1 MLVLLAE
8 DQRDLAE
15 LTIDYLESQD
25 IECDYASDGA
35 MAVSLLENHNY
46 DVIVLDIM
54 MPKLDGFG
62 VLQQLNTRGQRPP
75 VLFLTA
81 RDALDDKLRGFELG
95 ADDYLTK
102 PFELPELAARLKVL
116 ANRQGNQNGPGALF
130 QLDSLQIDSDQRI
143 VSRDGRAI
151 ALSPSLWLLLSTLA
165 QHSPKVVDRVTLEN
179 AVWPDQTPSKNM
191 LKTLVFRLRNLVDGP
206 DDLPLVQTI
215 RGAGIAL
222 RPADDSASSDE
233 Q

>member
-8 DQRDLAE
+8 DQKDLAE
-15 LTIDYLESQD
+15 LTIDYLESQG

-35 MAVSLLENHNY
+35 MAISLLANHNY
-46 DVIVLDIM
+46 DVVVLDIM
-54 MPKLDGFG
+54 MPRLDGFT
-62 VLQQLNTRGQRPP
+62 VLQQLNDRGQRPP

-81 RDALDDKLRGFELG
+81 RDALEDKLRGFELG

-116 ANRQGNQNGPGALF
+116 ANRIKGPADQAALF
-130 QLDSLQIDSDQRI
+130 QLDSLSIDHQQRI

-151 ALSPSLWLLLSTLA
+151 ALSPSLWLLLTALA
-165 QHSPKVVDRVTLEN
+165 QHSPGVVDRITLEN

-191 LKTLVFRLRNLVDGP
+191 LKTLVFRLRNLIDGP
-206 DDLPLVQTI
+206 DDRPLVHTI

-222 RPADDSASSDE
+222 RVADE
-233 Q
+233 ER